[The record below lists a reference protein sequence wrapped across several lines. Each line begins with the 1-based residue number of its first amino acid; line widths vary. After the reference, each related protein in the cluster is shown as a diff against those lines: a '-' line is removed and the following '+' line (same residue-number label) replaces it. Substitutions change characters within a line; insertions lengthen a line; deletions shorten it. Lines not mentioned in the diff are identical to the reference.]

1 MRRLGPLWTYGLL
14 TLGFVAAMILVLFQ
28 GIRQFG
34 GTSGPSAEGSPWAS
48 FVETLHTPLAL
59 MLMQVIV
66 IVLVARAAGQ
76 LFAKFNQ
83 PPVIGEMFAGIALG
97 PSLVGSVFPQFSAFV
112 FPKESL
118 LNLSML
124 SQVGVILFM
133 FVVGMELD
141 TRMLRQ
147 KAQTAILVSHTSIFL
162 PFLLGLA
169 SSLFLFKNYSGT
181 STHFLP
187 FALFMGIS
195 MSITAFPVLARII
208 QDRGLTGTQ
217 LGNTAITCAAVDD
230 ITAWCSLAFIVAIA
244 KSQTLAGSFL
254 TVLLSLVIVV
264 VVFGLVR
271 PALQRMS
278 DTLPDPAQPGK
289 GPVMAALLVVFL
301 CALATEAAGIHALFG
316 AFIAGVAMPK
326 SPEFRHFVRERLE
339 YFSTLF
345 LLPIFFA
352 FTGLRTHLGLLEGGT
367 DWLVCGY
374 LLLIAVGGKLGGS
387 ALAARF
393 TGVSWR
399 ESLALG
405 ALMNT
410 RGLMELIALNLG
422 LDLGVL
428 SPKIFAMLVLMAL
441 ITTFSTG
448 PIVSWLGY
456 GQGLRSKSPA

>member
-1 MRRLGPLWTYGLL
+1 MRKLGPLWTYTLL
-14 TLGFVAAMILVLFQ
+14 TLGFVGAMVLVLVQ

-34 GTSGPSAEGSPWAS
+34 GAGGASFEGSPWTS

-59 MLMQVIV
+59 MLLQVIV

-76 LFAKFNQ
+76 LFALIHQ

-97 PSLVGSVFPQFSAFV
+97 PSLVGSLFPQFSAFV

-118 LNLSML
+118 TNLGLL

-169 SSLFLFKNYSGT
+169 SALFLFKNYSGT

-271 PALQRMS
+271 PALQKMS
-278 DTLPDPAQPGK
+278 ERLPDPAQPGR
-289 GPVMAALLVVFL
+289 GSVMAALLTVFL

-326 SPEFRHFVRERLE
+326 SEQFRHFVRERLE

-352 FTGLRTHLGLLEGGT
+352 FTGLRTHLGLLEGGA
-367 DWLVCGY
+367 DWLVFGY
-374 LLLIAVGGKLGGS
+374 LLFIAVGGKLGGS
-387 ALAARF
+387 AIAARLS
-393 TGVSWR
+393 GVSWR

-456 GQGLRSKSPA
+456 GQGLRSKVA

>member
-1 MRRLGPLWTYGLL
+1 MTC
-14 TLGFVAAMILVLFQ
+14 LVLIL
-28 GIRQFG
+28 GVRQFG
-34 GTSGPSAEGSPWAS
+34 NVSAASGGEDLWSDLAA
-48 FVETLHTPLAL
+48 TLHTPLAL
-59 MLMQVIV
+59 MLMQVVV
-66 IVLVARAAGQ
+66 IVLVARGVGQ
-76 LFAKFNQ
+76 VFAKFHQ

-97 PSLVGSVFPQFSAFV
+97 PSLVGAVFPQVSAFI
-112 FPKESL
+112 FPKGTL
-118 LNLSML
+118 LNLSLL

-147 KAQTAILVSHTSIFL
+147 KAQTAIFVSHTSIFL

-169 SSLFLFKNYSGT
+169 SSLFLFKNYAGNP
-181 STHFLP
+181 HFLP

-208 QDRGLTGTQ
+208 QDRGLAGTQ
-217 LGNTAITCAAVDD
+217 LGNLAITCAAVDD

-244 KSQTLAGSFL
+244 KSQTLTGSFVTL
-254 TVLLSLVIVV
+254 ILALSIVLIVFKV
-264 VVFGLVR
+264 VR
-271 PALQRMS
+271 PAFQKMADR
-278 DTLPDPAQPGK
+278 LPDAADPGK
-289 GPVMAALLVVFL
+289 GPVMAALLCAFV

-326 SPEFRHFVRERLE
+326 SAEFRAFVRTRLE

-345 LLPIFFA
+345 LLPVFFA
-352 FTGLRTHLGLLEGGT
+352 FTGLRTQLGLLSGVT
-367 DWLVCGY
+367 DWLVFAY
-374 LLLIAVGGKLGGS
+374 LLFIAVGGKLGGS
-387 ALAARF
+387 AIAARL
-393 TGVSWR
+393 TGLNWR
-399 ESLALG
+399 DSLALG

-441 ITTFSTG
+441 ITTFATG
-448 PIVSWLGY
+448 PIISLLGF
-456 GQGLRSKSPA
+456 GQRKSEGLA